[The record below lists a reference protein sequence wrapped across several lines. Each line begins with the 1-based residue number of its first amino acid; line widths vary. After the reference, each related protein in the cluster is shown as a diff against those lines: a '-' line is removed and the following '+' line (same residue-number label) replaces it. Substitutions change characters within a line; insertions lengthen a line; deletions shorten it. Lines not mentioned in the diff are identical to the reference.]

1 MPKTFRLR
9 EQLTRSYDTLLGDLK
24 SRDEDVLHRKH
35 AGENDAD
42 FDGLEPEEDFKVP
55 LQRDQRKQQR
65 EQREQQREQREPL
78 DLVKQ
83 KQTAKKP
90 PFFAP
95 GESPV
100 PVVAPL
106 MWMMVCGD
114 DVSIIRQCEVCGLPM
129 QAFQIA
135 SCTYCRYGLMSVLT
149 IQCIGKPIYCSS
161 LCLTT
166 RLIVN

>member
-24 SRDEDVLHRKH
+24 TRDEDVLHRKH

-55 LQRDQRKQQR
+55 LQREQRK
-65 EQREQQREQREPL
+65 PL

-83 KQTAKKP
+83 KQAAKKH

-95 GESPV
+95 GQSGVVTARRPPGVIDAGDVRTVSVCSFSPCD
-100 PVVAPL
+100 L
-106 MWMMVCGD
+106 H
-114 DVSIIRQCEVCGLPM
+114 
-129 QAFQIA
+129 
-135 SCTYCRYGLMSVLT
+135 
-149 IQCIGKPIYCSS
+149 
-161 LCLTT
+161 
-166 RLIVN
+166 RL